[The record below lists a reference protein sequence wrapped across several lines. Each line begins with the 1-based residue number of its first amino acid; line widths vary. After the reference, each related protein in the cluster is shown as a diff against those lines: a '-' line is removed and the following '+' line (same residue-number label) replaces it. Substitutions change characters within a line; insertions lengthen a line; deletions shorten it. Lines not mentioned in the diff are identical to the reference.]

1 MVKIYENTSHS
12 AWHILS
18 AQEMF
23 YSEYGTH
30 GAKRQLRQKINSLK
44 VIFKIFKNLVISDF
58 NWENKVKYIAMF
70 I

>member
-23 YSEYGTH
+23 YSEYGIH
-30 GAKRQLRQKINSLK
+30 GAKRQLRQKINSSGKAGLTLS
-44 VIFKIFKNLVISDF
+44 II
-58 NWENKVKYIAMF
+58 ET
-70 I
+70 